1 MTKKPS
7 KAPPLYPKTHLLA
20 ASGIAALLSLAL
32 LVFPSSDVEAKR
44 TTLSLELESPAEQ
57 LTQDQDAAEA
67 VQATNE
73 PQEPPFAQIENS
85 TEEAAQTAEVA
96 SEPAP
101 APAPAAA
108 PVPAIEEKKAPSHR
122 EVVVA
127 KGDTLS
133 TLFEKVGLP
142 AASVHEVLA
151 SGKQAKLFG
160 QLKRGQ
166 KLEFELNPEGQ
177 LVNLHSKVSDLETIS
192 LTRNDKGYAFNRI
205 TAKPTVR
212 SAYVHGVINSSLS
225 QSAARAGLSHRMTM
239 DMASVFGYDVDF
251 AQDIRPGDQFD
262 VIYEQK
268 VVNGKAVGTGPI
280 LSARFVNRGKI
291 YTAVRY
297 TNKQG
302 NTSYYTADGNS
313 MRKAFIR
320 TPVDF
325 ARISSKFSMG
335 RKHPIL
341 NKIRAHKGVDYAAP
355 RGTPIKAAGDGKVLL
370 AGRRGGYGNTV
381 IIQHGNTYRTL
392 YGHMQ
397 GFAKGVKTGGSVKQG
412 QVIGYIGTTGL
423 STGPHLH
430 YEFQVNGVHVDPL
443 GQKVA
448 MADPISKAERAR
460 FLAQSQPLMARMDQE
475 KATMLASKR

>member
-1 MTKKPS
+1 MTTEPS

-32 LVFPSSDVEAKR
+32 LVFPSSDVEAKK

-57 LTQDQDAAEA
+57 LTQDQDAADA
-67 VQATNE
+67 AQATNE
-73 PQEPPFAQIENS
+73 PVASPFAQIENS
-85 TEEAAQTAEVA
+85 DENAAQTAET
-96 SEPAP
+96 AP
-101 APAPAAA
+101 APVAPA
-108 PVPAIEEKKAPSHR
+108 EKPKEPGHR
-122 EVVVA
+122 EVVVS

-151 SGKQAKLFG
+151 SDKQAKQFS

-177 LVNLHSKVSDLETIS
+177 LTSLHSKVSDVETIT
-192 LTRNDKGYAFNRI
+192 LTKNDKGYSFNRV

-212 SAYVHGVINSSLS
+212 TAYVHGVINSSLS
-225 QSAARAGLSHRMTM
+225 QSAARAGLSHSLTM

-251 AQDIRPGDQFD
+251 AQDIRQGDEFD

-268 VVNGKAVGTGPI
+268 IINGKAVGTGPI
-280 LSARFVNRGKI
+280 LSARFTNRGKT

-302 NTSYYTADGNS
+302 NSSYYTADGNS

-397 GFAKGVKTGGSVKQG
+397 GFAKGVKTGGTVKQG

-443 GQKVA
+443 GQKLP
-448 MADPISKAERAR
+448 MADPIAKSERAR

-475 KATMLASKR
+475 KATMLASSKR

>member
-1 MTKKPS
+1 MTTEPS

-32 LVFPSSDVEAKR
+32 LVFPSSDVEAKK

-57 LTQDQDAAEA
+57 LTQDQDAADA
-67 VQATNE
+67 AQATNE
-73 PQEPPFAQIENS
+73 PAASPFAQIEN
-85 TEEAAQTAEVA
+85 TDENAAQTAETA
-96 SEPAP
+96 T
-101 APAPAAA
+101 APAA
-108 PVPAIEEKKAPSHR
+108 PAEKPKEPGHR
-122 EVVVA
+122 EVVVS

-151 SGKQAKLFG
+151 SDKQAKQFS

-177 LVNLHSKVSDLETIS
+177 LTSLHSKVSDVETIT
-192 LTRNDKGYAFNRI
+192 LTKNDKGYSFNRV

-212 SAYVHGVINSSLS
+212 TAYVHGVINSSLS
-225 QSAARAGLSHRMTM
+225 QSAARAGLSHSLTM

-251 AQDIRPGDQFD
+251 AQDIRQGDEFD

-268 VVNGKAVGTGPI
+268 VINGKAVGTGPI
-280 LSARFVNRGKI
+280 LSARFTNRGKT

-302 NTSYYTADGNS
+302 NSSYYTADGNS

-397 GFAKGVKTGGSVKQG
+397 GFAKGVKTGGTVKQG

-443 GQKVA
+443 GQKLP
-448 MADPISKAERAR
+448 MADPIAKSERAR

-475 KATMLASKR
+475 KATMLASSKR

>member
-1 MTKKPS
+1 MTTEPS

-32 LVFPSSDVEAKR
+32 LVFPSSDVEAKK

-57 LTQDQDAAEA
+57 LTQEQDAAEA

-73 PQEPPFAQIENS
+73 PAASPFAQIEESAKDTAN
-85 TEEAAQTAEVA
+85 TTAQVE
-96 SEPAP
+96 
-101 APAPAAA
+101 A
-108 PVPAIEEKKAPSHR
+108 PVAEEKKGPDHR
-122 EVVVA
+122 EVIVA

-142 AASVHEVLA
+142 STSVHEILA
-151 SGKQAKLFG
+151 SDKQAKQFT
-160 QLKRGQ
+160 QLQRGQ
-166 KLEFELNPEGQ
+166 KLEFELNPDGQ
-177 LVNLHSKVSDLETIS
+177 LTNLHTKLSDLESIT
-192 LTRNDKGYAFNRI
+192 LTKNEKGYVFNRV
-205 TAKPTVR
+205 TTKPTVR

-225 QSAARAGLSHRMTM
+225 QSAARAGLSHSLTM
-239 DMASVFGYDVDF
+239 DMASVFGYDIDF
-251 AQDIRPGDQFD
+251 AQDIRQGDEFD

-268 VVNGKAVGTGPI
+268 VVNGKSVGNGPI
-280 LSARFVNRGKI
+280 LSARFTNRGKT

-302 NTSYYTADGNS
+302 NSSYYTADGNS

-325 ARISSKFSMG
+325 ARISSRFSAG

-370 AGRRGGYGNTV
+370 AGCRGGYGNTV

-443 GQKVA
+443 GQKLP
-448 MADPISKAERAR
+448 MADPIAKSERTR

-475 KATMLASKR
+475 KATLLASSKR

>member
-1 MTKKPS
+1 MTTEPS
-7 KAPPLYPKTHLLA
+7 KAPPLYPKSHLLA

-32 LVFPSSDVEAKR
+32 LVFPSSDVEAKK
-44 TTLSLELESPAEQ
+44 TTLSLDLESPIEQ
-57 LTQDQDAAEA
+57 LTQDQDAASVE
-67 VQATNE
+67 QATSE
-73 PQEPPFAQIENS
+73 SAASPFAQIDN
-85 TEEAAQTAEVA
+85 TAEDTPETA
-96 SEPAP
+96 EAAP
-101 APAPAAA
+101 APA
-108 PVPAIEEKKAPSHR
+108 VVEEQKAPGHR
-122 EVVVA
+122 EVIVA

-142 AASVHEVLA
+142 ATSVHEVLA
-151 SGKQAKLFG
+151 SDKQAKQFS
-160 QLKRGQ
+160 QLKHGQ
-166 KLEFELNPEGQ
+166 KLEFELTQDGQ
-177 LVNLHSKVSDLETIS
+177 LNNLHSKVSDLETIT
-192 LTRNDKGYAFNRI
+192 LTKGPKGFTFNRVI
-205 TAKPTVR
+205 TKPVVR

-225 QSAARAGLSHRMTM
+225 QSAARAGLSHSLTM
-239 DMASVFGYDVDF
+239 DMANVFGYDIDF
-251 AQDIRPGDQFD
+251 AQDIRQGDEFD

-268 VVNGKAVGTGPI
+268 VANGKVVGTGNI
-280 LSARFVNRGKI
+280 LSARFTNRGKT

-302 NTSYYTADGNS
+302 SSSYYTADGNS

-325 ARISSKFSMG
+325 ARISSRFSMG

-443 GQKVA
+443 GQKLP
-448 MADPISKAERAR
+448 MADPIAKAERAR
-460 FLAQSQPLMARMDQE
+460 FLQQSQPLMARMDQE
-475 KATMLASKR
+475 KATMLASSKR